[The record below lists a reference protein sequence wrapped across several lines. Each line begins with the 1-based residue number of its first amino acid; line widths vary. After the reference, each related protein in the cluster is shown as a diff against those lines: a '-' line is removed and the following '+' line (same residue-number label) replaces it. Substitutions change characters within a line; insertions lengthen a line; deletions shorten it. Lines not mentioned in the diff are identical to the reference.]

1 MALAPKSLP
10 SKGVGF
16 VPDPATLAKI
26 GRLDL
31 KARGLVEGF
40 LAGMHRSP
48 YLGSSVEFAQHRGY
62 VPGDDLKHLDWKV
75 WGKNERYF
83 IRQYRAETNLVAWV
97 LVDVSASMDYAGV
110 KAAGGQSKLE
120 WARLAAA
127 AIGWMVLL
135 QSDAVGLCT
144 FAGDVQEFVPRSS
157 RKDHLGRMCDALV
170 KAECEPR
177 TGIGPA
183 LTKAAERIHSR
194 GIVVLLSDLF
204 VETDDLKKGL
214 ARLRHDGH
222 DVLVVHVLDDDELNF
237 PFAGQVQFHGL
248 ELDQKVLL
256 NPRQIKAAYLAELE
270 KHITAIDAA
279 CRGSG
284 VDHILASTS
293 SPVDVV
299 LSAYFNKR
307 AALSGAGARGAI
319 GR

>member
-1 MALAPKSLP
+1 VAQAPQL
-10 SKGVGF
+10 KGGVYA
-16 VPDPATLAKI
+16 PDPETLARI

-75 WGKNERYF
+75 WGKSERYV

-97 LVDVSASMDYAGV
+97 LVDSSASMDYTGP
-110 KAAGGQSKLE
+110 KAAAGRSKRD

-157 RKDHLGRMCDALV
+157 RKDHLGRMCDALLRSE
-170 KAECEPR
+170 AEPR
-177 TGIGPA
+177 TGIGPV
-183 LTKAAERIHSR
+183 LTKAAERITSR
-194 GIVVLLSDLF
+194 GIVVLISDLF
-204 VETDDLKKGL
+204 VEIADLAKGL

-222 DVLVVHVLDDDELNF
+222 DVLVVQVLDDDELNF
-237 PFAGQVQFHGL
+237 PFEGQVQFHGL
-248 ELDQKVLL
+248 ELDQKLLL
-256 NPRQIKAAYLAELE
+256 NPRQIKAAYLAEMGQHL
-270 KHITAIDAA
+270 TAIDAA
-279 CRGSG
+279 CRTAGA
-284 VDHILASTS
+284 DHVLASTA

>member
-1 MALAPKSLP
+1 MALAPKT
-10 SKGVGF
+10 KGPGY
-16 VPDPATLAKI
+16 VPDPETLAKI

-40 LAGMHRSP
+40 LSGMHRSP

-62 VPGDDLKHLDWKV
+62 VPGDDIKHLDWKV
-75 WGKNERYF
+75 WGKNERYY

-97 LVDVSASMDYAGV
+97 LVDCSASMEYAGS
-110 KAAGGQSKLE
+110 KAAKGQTKLE

-127 AIGWMVLL
+127 AISWMVLL

-170 KAECEPR
+170 RAHGEPR
-177 TGIGPA
+177 TAIGPVIRQ
-183 LTKAAERIHSR
+183 AAERIRSR
-194 GIVVLLSDLF
+194 GIVVLISDLF
-204 VETDDLKKGL
+204 VETDDLVKGL

-222 DVLVVHVLDDDELNF
+222 DVLVIHVLDDDELQF
-237 PFAGQVQFHGL
+237 PFEGQIQFHGL
-248 ELDQKVLL
+248 ELDQKILL

-284 VDHILASTS
+284 VDHIMASTS

-307 AALSGAGARGAI
+307 SAMSTAGTRGAI

>member
-1 MALAPKSLP
+1 MATPEP
-10 SKGVGF
+10 VF
-16 VPDPATLAKI
+16 TPDPETLAKV
-26 GRLDL
+26 GRLDF

-75 WGKNERYF
+75 WAKNERYM

-97 LVDVSASMDYAGV
+97 LVDCSASMDYVGP
-110 KAAGGQSKLE
+110 KSHRDQTKME

-157 RKDHLGRMCDALV
+157 RKQHLGRMCQALV
-170 KAECEPR
+170 EAHPEAR
-177 TGIGPA
+177 TGIGPVLA
-183 LTKAAERIHSR
+183 KAAERIRSR
-194 GIVVLLSDLF
+194 GIVVLISDLF
-204 VETDDLKKGL
+204 VDSEDLIKGL
-214 ARLRHDGH
+214 NRLRHDRH
-222 DVLVVHVLDDDELNF
+222 DVIVVQVLDDDELNF
-237 PFAGQVQFHGL
+237 PFEGMIQFHGL
-248 ELDQKVLL
+248 ELDQKILL
-256 NPRQIKAAYLAELE
+256 HPRQIKQAYLEE
-270 KHITAIDAA
+270 IQKHITAIDAA
-279 CRGSG
+279 CRRAG
-284 VDHILASTS
+284 VDHLLASTS

-299 LSAYFNKR
+299 LQAYFNKR
-307 AALSGAGARGAI
+307 VAMANAGARGAI

>member
-1 MALAPKSLP
+1 VAQAPVITG
-10 SKGVGF
+10 KGF
-16 VPDPATLAKI
+16 TPDPETLAKI

-40 LAGMHRSP
+40 LSGMHRSP

-75 WGKNERYF
+75 WGKNERYY
-83 IRQYRAETNLVAWV
+83 IRQYRAETNLVAWA
-97 LVDVSASMDYAGV
+97 LVDCSASMEYAGS
-110 KAAGGQSKLE
+110 KAAKGQTKLE

-127 AIGWMVLL
+127 AVAWMVLL

-170 KAECEPR
+170 RAKGEPR
-177 TGIGPA
+177 TGLGPV
-183 LTKAAERIHSR
+183 LQKAAERMRSR
-194 GIVVLLSDLF
+194 GIVVLISDLF
-204 VETDDLKKGL
+204 ADLADLAKGL
-214 ARLRHDGH
+214 ARLRHEGH
-222 DVLVVHVLDDDELNF
+222 DVIVVQVLDDDELHF
-237 PFAGQVQFHGL
+237 PFEGQIQFHGL

-256 NPRQIKAAYLAELE
+256 NPRQIKAAYLDELE
-270 KHITAIDAA
+270 KHITAIDAL
-279 CRGSG
+279 CRRNGI
-284 VDHILASTS
+284 DHILASTS

-299 LSAYFNKR
+299 LQAYFNKR
-307 AALSGAGARGAI
+307 SALSGAGARGAI

>member
-1 MALAPKSLP
+1 MANAA
-10 SKGVGF
+10 GF
-16 VPDPATLAKI
+16 VPDPKTLATV

-62 VPGDDLKHLDWKV
+62 VAGDDLKHLDWKV
-75 WGKNERYF
+75 WGKNERYY

-97 LVDVSASMDYAGV
+97 LVDCSASMDYAGT
-110 KAAGGQSKLE
+110 KAAGGQSKLA

-127 AIGWMVLL
+127 AVSWMVLL

-157 RKDHLGRMCDALV
+157 RKDHLQRMCAAL
-170 KAECEPR
+170 ETTTSEPR

-183 LTKAAERIHSR
+183 LAKAAERIRSR
-194 GIVVLLSDLF
+194 GIVVLISDLF
-204 VETDDLKKGL
+204 VEPADLAKGL

-222 DVLVVHVLDDDELNF
+222 DVIVIQVLDDDELHF
-237 PFAGQVQFHGL
+237 PFDGQVQFHGL
-248 ELDQKVLL
+248 ELDQKVML
-256 NPRQIKAAYLAELE
+256 NPRQIKAAYLEELE
-270 KHITAIDAA
+270 KHITAIDAL
-279 CRGSG
+279 CRGNG
-284 VDHILASTS
+284 IDHIVASTA

-307 AALSGAGARGAI
+307 AAQSTAGTRGAI

>member
-1 MALAPKSLP
+1 MAQAPKP
-10 SKGVGF
+10 KGSSGY
-16 VPDPATLAKI
+16 VPDPETLAKI

-75 WGKNERYF
+75 WGKSERYV

-97 LVDVSASMDYAGV
+97 LVDCSASMDYTGP
-110 KAAGGQSKLE
+110 KAAAGQSKLD

-157 RKDHLGRMCDALV
+157 RKDHLGRMCEALLR
-170 KAECEPR
+170 AEADPR
-177 TGIGPA
+177 TSIGPV
-183 LTKAAERIHSR
+183 LTKAAERITSR
-194 GIVVLLSDLF
+194 GIVVLISDLF
-204 VETDDLKKGL
+204 VDTADLAKGL

-222 DVLVVHVLDDDELNF
+222 DVLVVQVLDDDEVNF
-237 PFAGQVQFHGL
+237 PFEGQVQFHGL
-248 ELDQKVLL
+248 ELDQKLLL
-256 NPRQIKAAYLAELE
+256 NPRQIKAAYLDELK

-279 CRGSG
+279 CRKAGA
-284 VDHILASTS
+284 DHVLASTS

-307 AALSGAGARGAI
+307 AALSSAGARGAI

>member
-1 MALAPKSLP
+1 VAVAPARRP
-10 SKGVGF
+10 GGDWQ
-16 VPDPATLAKI
+16 PDPATLAKI

-75 WGKNERYF
+75 WGKNERYY

-97 LVDVSASMDYAGV
+97 LVDCSASMGYAGTQ
-110 KAAGGQSKLE
+110 ASKGETKME
-120 WARLAAA
+120 WARLASA
-127 AIGWMVLL
+127 AIAWMVLL

-170 KAECEPR
+170 RAEPEPR

-183 LTKAAERIHSR
+183 LTKAAERVRSR
-194 GIVVLLSDLF
+194 GIVVLFSDLF
-204 VETDDLKKGL
+204 VEPDDLKDGI
-214 ARLRHDGH
+214 ARLRHQGH
-222 DVLVVHVLDDDELNF
+222 DVIVVHVLDVDELEF
-237 PFAGQVQFHGL
+237 PFQGMTQFHGL
-248 ELDQKVLL
+248 ELDAKVLL
-256 NPRQIKAAYLAELE
+256 NPRQIRAAYLDEMRR
-270 KHITAIDAA
+270 HRTAIETL
-279 CRGSG
+279 CRSTGCDY
-284 VDHILASTS
+284 VLASTA

-299 LSAYFNKR
+299 LQAYFNRR
-307 AALSGAGARGAI
+307 AAMGASNARGG